1 MSESTIKKPV
11 DNGVNIIGF
20 IQDEFNVPEE
30 LKKPLPLNYLSDVRM
45 PDSFRAEMMKIEN
58 AFVGEDENIH
68 FSPDYNPDPYIID
81 NKVFLHMGDKFM
93 NNEEGVFKKMTRAI
107 EMLKELEVQS

>member
-1 MSESTIKKPV
+1 MSESTKKPI

-30 LKKPLPLNYLSDVRM
+30 LKKPLPLNFLSRVPL

-58 AFVGEDENIH
+58 GYADAEGNFH
-68 FSPDYNPDPYIID
+68 FSPDYNPDPYILD

-93 NNEEGVFKKMTRAI
+93 NNEEGVHKKMSKAI
-107 EMLKELEVQS
+107 ELLKELEVQS